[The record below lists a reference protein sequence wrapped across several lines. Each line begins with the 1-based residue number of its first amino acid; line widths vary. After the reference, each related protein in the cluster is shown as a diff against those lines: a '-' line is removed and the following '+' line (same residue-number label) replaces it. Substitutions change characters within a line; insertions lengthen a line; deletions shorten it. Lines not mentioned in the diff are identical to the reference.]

1 MRNLLLGVDIGT
13 SGCKVAAFTP
23 DGEVVCTQ
31 TVEYPV
37 YYPMEGWAEQD
48 PNEWWSAVC
57 SAIRSLF
64 ADGCIHPSEIAA
76 IGVDG
81 QSWSAIPITASGE
94 VLHRTPIWTDTRS
107 WEICQNLKETLDET
121 QLFSI
126 SGNPLQPTYTL
137 PKILWF
143 KEHIPEVYQRAHKIL
158 QSNSFIVYRLT
169 GVMTQ
174 DLSQGYGY
182 SCFDMHH
189 GRWDPSVC
197 HDVGLNPDLLPEIVA
212 CHQVVGT
219 VTGAA
224 SEATGLLQGTPVV
237 AGGLDAA
244 CGALGV
250 GVIENGQ
257 VQEQGGQAGG
267 MSICLDDC
275 RADPRLILGQHVV
288 PGKWLLQGGTV
299 GGSGVV
305 RWLEAQFCAEERQA
319 AQTNGRSSYQEMDL
333 QAQLIPPGSEGVIML
348 PYMAGERSPI
358 WNPKAKG
365 VFYGLDFSK
374 TRAHMIR
381 AGMESVAFS
390 LQHNLMVAKE
400 AGAHIARLRSMGGA
414 ANSRLWMQIKADVT
428 GKAIDIPASDTAT
441 TFGAAILAGV
451 GVGIYPSFASAVQQ
465 SIQIKKTY
473 LPDPENHA
481 RYKAA
486 FAQYLDLYEA
496 VKPLMK

>member
-1 MRNLLLGVDIGT
+1 M
-13 SGCKVAAFTP
+13 
-23 DGEVVCTQ
+23 
-31 TVEYPV
+31 
-37 YYPMEGWAEQD
+37 
-48 PNEWWSAVC
+48 
-57 SAIRSLF
+57 
-64 ADGCIHPSEIAA
+64 
-76 IGVDG
+76 
-81 QSWSAIPITASGE
+81 
-94 VLHRTPIWTDTRS
+94 
-107 WEICQNLKETLDET
+107 
-121 QLFSI
+121 
-126 SGNPLQPTYTL
+126 
-137 PKILWF
+137 
-143 KEHIPEVYQRAHKIL
+143 
-158 QSNSFIVYRLT
+158 
-169 GVMTQ
+169 
-174 DLSQGYGY
+174 
-182 SCFDMHH
+182 
-189 GRWDPSVC
+189 
-197 HDVGLNPDLLPEIVA
+197 
-212 CHQVVGT
+212 
-219 VTGAA
+219 
-224 SEATGLLQGTPVV
+224 
-237 AGGLDAA
+237 
-244 CGALGV
+244 

-414 ANSRLWMQIKADVT
+414 ANSRRIKPRRKNNSAALKAFLRAGFFFPAQGQRCFLREKEILYIT
-428 GKAIDIPASDTAT
+428 G
-441 TFGAAILAGV
+441 
-451 GVGIYPSFASAVQQ
+451 
-465 SIQIKKTY
+465 
-473 LPDPENHA
+473 
-481 RYKAA
+481 
-486 FAQYLDLYEA
+486 
-496 VKPLMK
+496 